1 MAMNQNVMDEA
12 SYREPTH
19 GPENLL
25 RLFALLWRNI
35 LLIILSGLLLGM
47 VAFGISLLIRNYY
60 QATTQILLD
69 PEGSRILESE
79 LSTQPRAVDS
89 HVLNQQ
95 YLLTSNELLARVVE
109 KENLED
115 DPEFG
120 AFGSEYTD
128 SRSRTQLAIDRLRKA
143 LSVAIVGKS
152 FIVNVTVRSNSPEQ
166 AAKIA
171 NTIADT
177 YLQLRSEMNTD
188 TLKRTGGSLSAQ
200 LEQLRKAVEDGD
212 RAVQAYRATH
222 NLANV
227 AGRPDIEQQIT
238 DANAEIARLSGT
250 IAENEALVSEL
261 TQARNDRQYLRSIP
275 DTSLT
280 PSIISLRARYQQSQE
295 EQAVLATSLG
305 AQHPALQA
313 ARARTQSLATILDD
327 QLRNFATTTSRNLDR
342 LKNQLALLQ
351 ANLDTL
357 KRNLNG
363 EEDTMVQLRELQRKL
378 DSDRAVYESF
388 LLRTRQLSEQQSAPA
403 ENPRIISVAEAPLRK
418 AGPPRALIA
427 AGAGLFG
434 MILAAGFL
442 VLRDQFGGR
451 NAVVIAPGPANVIN
465 RFKRL
470 KAAKAEKAVE
480 TLAEPTGAPNAGTV
494 EEASAPTQVEAPVT
508 PSEPV
513 RNPVLRKSGIISGIY
528 SRALLARD
536 TDDYAGVVK
545 ELCASVP
552 LAKGYAVLV
561 VSTGLKNRASNAAFN
576 LAHAAARL
584 GRRVLLADGASRDP
598 ALTAMLLGYSPS
610 VKDYAAEPH
619 GGVIADFEETSLLK
633 FLPAG
638 ADLQAHLSGHM
649 VNDENEAFDLIVVDG
664 GIASAHAASSSIAR
678 MIDEVVLLENEEDAG
693 STVLSLVALEEGG
706 LKQARVVRQDHAG
719 LHF

>member
-1 MAMNQNVMDEA
+1 MNHDVMDVA

-19 GPENLL
+19 GPENLF
-25 RLFALLWRNI
+25 RIFSLLWRNI
-35 LLIILSGLLLGM
+35 LLIIVSGLLLGLL
-47 VAFGISLLIRNYY
+47 AFGVSLLIPNYY

-69 PEGSRILESE
+69 PEGSRILESD
-79 LSTQPRAVDS
+79 LSAQPRAVDS

-120 AFGSEYTD
+120 AFDAEYSD

-152 FIVNVTVRSNSPEQ
+152 FIVNVTVRSSNPEQ
-166 AAKIA
+166 AAKLA

-188 TLKRTGGSLSAQ
+188 TLKRTGGGLSAQ

-212 RAVQAYRATH
+212 RAVQAYRAAH

-327 QLRNFATTTSRNLDR
+327 QLRNFATTTARNLDR
-342 LKNQLALLQ
+342 LRNQLALLQ

-388 LLRTRQLSEQQSAPA
+388 LLRTRQLSEQQGTPA
-403 ENPRIISVAEAPLRK
+403 ENPRIISVAQAPLRK

-427 AGAGLFG
+427 AGGGLFG
-434 MILAAGFL
+434 MILAAGL
-442 VLRDQFGGR
+442 LMLRDQFGGR
-451 NAVVIAPGPANVIN
+451 SAVVATPTRSAVIN
-465 RFKRL
+465 RFKRS
-470 KAAKAEKAVE
+470 KPAKVEKPVE
-480 TLAEPTGAPNAGTV
+480 TLAEPVVAPAAGAVGEVTSPARPV
-494 EEASAPTQVEAPVT
+494 APVQI
-508 PSEPV
+508 SEPT
-513 RNPVLRKSGIISGIY
+513 PAHPSQASSTISGAY

-536 TDDYAGVVK
+536 TDDYGGLVK

-552 LAKGYAVLV
+552 LAQGYAVLV
-561 VSTGLKNRASNAAFN
+561 VSTGPKNRASNAAFN
-576 LAHAAARL
+576 LAYAAARL
-584 GRRVLLADGASRDP
+584 GRRVLLADGAGRDP
-598 ALTAMLLGYSPS
+598 ALTAMLLGQPRST
-610 VKDYAAEPH
+610 KDNNAEAD
-619 GGVIADFEETSLLK
+619 GGEIVDFEETSLLK

-649 VNDENEAFDLIVVDG
+649 VSEEKEAFDLIIVDG
-664 GIASAHAASSSIAR
+664 GIGSAHPASSPIAR
-678 MIDEVVLLENEEDAG
+678 TIDEVVLLQHEEDDG

-719 LHF
+719 LHY